1 VPTPKLLS
9 PEGAKQLLQRRFQNQ
24 HREWLTGGGQWP
36 LHLGLGMPSDE
47 AATLHHAEVR
57 AWVAAWEQWKAT
69 GSVNWVERRWRLVGH
84 QRVPESLV
92 LDSPE
97 HAASLVG
104 HGARWRRAV
113 VRHTQMAQRWPSMAN
128 HATLARHFDVLAD
141 YSDDDFATL
150 MALVSWLHLNPDSGH
165 YLRQLPVEGLHTKWM
180 GRRTGLVSDLVR
192 LARESGDDA
201 DFHALCGLQRS
212 PFRVRMRVL
221 CRQLQTYTAGLADIQ
236 APLAQLAALPIHPS
250 RVLIVEN
257 LESGEVLS
265 PMDDTVAIMGLGN
278 AVGLLAELRWVQGA
292 TAVYWGDLDT
302 HGLAI
307 LNQARA
313 AIPGL
318 VSVLMDE
325 ATLLRHR
332 KLLGSEP
339 AQHPGGNLAHLTE
352 SERRIFDGLKSDR
365 WGERVRLEQERVYWP
380 YAMDAVE
387 RSFAEHPRS
396 AGAS

>member
-1 VPTPKLLS
+1 MPTPKLLS
-9 PEGAKQLLQRRFQNQ
+9 PEDAKRLLQRRFQNQ

-36 LHLGLGMPSDE
+36 LYLGLGMPTDE

-84 QRVPESLV
+84 QRVPEALV
-92 LDSPE
+92 LASPE
-97 HAASLVG
+97 DVASLVG

-113 VRHTQMAQRWPSMAN
+113 ARHTQMAQRWPSMAN
-128 HATLARHFDVLAD
+128 HASLARHFDVLAN
-141 YSDDDFATL
+141 YSEDDFATL
-150 MALVSWLHLNPDSGH
+150 TALVSWLHLNPDSGH
-165 YLRQLPVEGLHTKWM
+165 SLRQLPVEGLHTKWM

-192 LARESGDDA
+192 LARESRDDT
-201 DFHALCGLQRS
+201 DFHALCGLRR
-212 PFRVRMRVL
+212 PPTRVRMRVL

-236 APLAQLAALPIHPS
+236 APLAQLAALPIRPS

-257 LESGEVLS
+257 QETGEVLP

-278 AVGLLAELRWVQGA
+278 AVGLLAELPWVQCA
-292 TAVYWGDLDT
+292 AAVYWGDLDT

-307 LNQARA
+307 LNQARQ

-325 ATLLRHR
+325 STLQRHR
-332 KLLGSEP
+332 KLWGQEP
-339 AQHPGGNLAHLTE
+339 AQHPGGGLAYL
-352 SERRIFDGLKSDR
+352 SGPERSVFNDLKSGR
-365 WGERVRLEQERVYWP
+365 WGEQVRLEQERLYWP

-387 RSFAEHPRS
+387 RCFAVHPRS